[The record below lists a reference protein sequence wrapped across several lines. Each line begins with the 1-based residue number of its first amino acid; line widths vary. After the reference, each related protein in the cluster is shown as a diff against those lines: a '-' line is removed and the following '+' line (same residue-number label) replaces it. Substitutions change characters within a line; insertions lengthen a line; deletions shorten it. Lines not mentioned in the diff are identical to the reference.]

1 MKKLLL
7 LLLLSLGFTISAYA
21 DSSDFHYKCK
31 TGFFTSSEIDKI
43 GEDYFLDGLKYPE
56 VTEKLN
62 SEWSVWATI
71 REVNSKDDNLLLTTS
86 QTTKRRP
93 VSLIESFEINLKDL
107 SFTKYHRS
115 TTTGRLSNKIAQ
127 KFRNWGWGRNSTG
140 KCKMN
145 QKNGMG
151 IFYTY
156 VFFYL
161 ALGFGAFRAIKK
173 GEDGYLILFL
183 VIAFVLATVWLF
195 VFINTIF
202 GNTSSW

>member
-1 MKKLLL
+1 MKKLLI
-7 LLLLSLGFTISAYA
+7 LLLLSTSFSTFA

-62 SEWSVWATI
+62 SAGSVWETI

-115 TTTGRLSNKIAQ
+115 TTTSKLSNKISQ

-161 ALGFGAFRAIKK
+161 ALGFWAFRTIKR
-173 GEDGYLILFL
+173 GESGFSILLSVITL
-183 VIAFVLATVWLF
+183 VIATVWLF
-195 VFINTIF
+195 AYINAFI
-202 GNTSSW
+202 GN